1 LKLPRPAL
9 QVGIAISLAVH
20 GGLFALRFQSN
31 ATEPRAIQD
40 APLELVMVNAQ
51 TQSRP
56 LRPEVAAQ
64 VNLEAGGEHEG
75 ARARSP
81 LPVQAEPQTQ
91 GDVQDRRRRVAEL
104 EIQQQRLLALAN
116 DKQPAAVSEALRS
129 AARSP
134 IPGLDSDD
142 LEQRISQLQAQI
154 DKSLSDYSQRPKRLT
169 FGVNAVGVSYARYV
183 DQWISTVERK
193 GTELY
198 PPEARGRLYDSLI
211 VTVEIDRRGRVIDI
225 IFNQRSRHEV
235 LNHAV
240 RRIVEAGAPYAAFTP
255 QMAREGDILQIVR
268 TWNFTGGTLQTSSP
282 DAVPRAGVRQQP

>member
-9 QVGIAISLAVH
+9 RVGIAISLAVH
-20 GGLFALRFQSN
+20 GGLIALRFQGN
-31 ATEPRAIQD
+31 TAETRAIKD
-40 APLELVMVNAQ
+40 APLELVLVNAQ

-64 VNLEAGGEHEG
+64 VNLEAGGEHQG
-75 ARARSP
+75 VRARAP
-81 LPVQAEPQTQ
+81 LPAQTELQTQ
-91 GDVQDRRRRVAEL
+91 GDIQERRRRVAEL
-104 EIQQQRLLALAN
+104 ELQQQRLLSVAQDSNKAS
-116 DKQPAAVSEALRS
+116 VSESLRS
-129 AARSP
+129 ASRQP
-134 IPGLDSDD
+134 IPGLDNDD
-142 LEQRISQLQAQI
+142 LEQRISQMQAQI

-198 PPEARGRLYDSLI
+198 PTEARGRLYDSLI

-225 IFNQRSRHEV
+225 IFNQRSRHEI
-235 LNHAV
+235 LNQAV
-240 RRIVEAGAPYAAFTP
+240 RRIVEAGAPYAPFTP

-268 TWNFTGGTLQTSSP
+268 TWNFTGGALQTSTP
-282 DAVPRAGVRQQP
+282 ETVPRPGARQQP